1 MPPKSRSLDTGS
13 RAVER
18 VSQVIQFLSSS
29 PRRGQAVP
37 DVAKHLGISRQ
48 AASRLL
54 DGMVKGGI
62 ASKDSTTRRYR
73 LSMQPFI
80 WFRRV
85 AMERAPNDVIRN
97 EMISIAGEINALVT
111 YAILDGP
118 LALGL
123 EQAECTDAYA
133 ILRPSTG
140 FGPWESTV
148 TGKTLVAFSAPEII
162 QEYLHAD
169 RQQSKAELT
178 RLEKE
183 LETIKKEGMLRDDG
197 ETFRLAVPIK
207 DSDDLAYATFLAI
220 PRQKNLTDEEKQ
232 RFTSVVVQGA
242 ARCSASIGPDD
253 TLTI

>member
-1 MPPKSRSLDTGS
+1 MPPESRTLDTGS

-37 DVAKHLGISRQ
+37 DVARHLGISRQ

-62 ASKDSTTRRYR
+62 ASKEATTRRYR

-85 AMERAPNDVIRN
+85 AMERAPSDVIRN
-97 EMISIAGEINALVT
+97 EMISMACETGSLVT
-111 YAILDGP
+111 FAILDGP

-123 EQAECTDAYA
+123 EQAECTDAYS

-148 TGKTLVAFSAPEII
+148 TGKTLVAFSAPEMIH
-162 QEYLHAD
+162 EYLRAD
-169 RQQSKAELT
+169 RHSTKG
-178 RLEKE
+178 RDLEARKRARADQARRHV
-183 LETIKKEGMLRDDG
+183 LLR
-197 ETFRLAVPIK
+197 
-207 DSDDLAYATFLAI
+207 
-220 PRQKNLTDEEKQ
+220 
-232 RFTSVVVQGA
+232 
-242 ARCSASIGPDD
+242 RC
-253 TLTI
+253 